1 VEVTAG
7 SGILNRVRFRLG
19 DPAKSWAPMRSTKGV
34 TRLDSFGNEP
44 AQVDDRLIELLR
56 ARINSSD
63 NSGEAVQA

>member
-1 VEVTAG
+1 
-7 SGILNRVRFRLG
+7 
-19 DPAKSWAPMRSTKGV
+19 MRSTKGV